1 MKAEHRKELQT
12 NFLADRMGRL
22 LQGVRSGPQ
31 SKSSAAV
38 WVLTILTLGTLLLW
52 YIAGARSNQSPLWV
66 KFEEDTLRG
75 DTDNLR
81 LLAKEN
87 PGTLPARAA
96 RFQSARL
103 LLEKGLA
110 GLYSND
116 HEQKIRDVG
125 KARELFQGLAK
136 ECIDDPVLASQA
148 LLGAGKA
155 EEALVGIPN
164 GGDPEQ
170 SLGEFDEAL
179 KYYRELTEKYPNT
192 PAGVTAQERLNNLE
206 KNRADAEKFYQ
217 DMRKQLVA
225 DSGKKP

>member
-52 YIAGARSNQSPLWV
+52 YIAGARSNHSPLWV
-66 KFEEDTLRG
+66 KFEEDTVRG
-75 DTDNLR
+75 NTENLR

-96 RFQSARL
+96 RFQRAKL
-103 LLEKGLA
+103 LLEGGLA
-110 GLYSND
+110 KLYSHD
-116 HEQKIRDVG
+116 HDEAITTVKE
-125 KARELFQGLAK
+125 ARKLFQGLAK

-155 EEALVGIPN
+155 EEALVGIPK
-164 GGDPEQ
+164 GDDPEQ
-170 SLGEFDEAL
+170 SLGEFDKAL
-179 KYYRELTEKYPNT
+179 AYYRELTEKYPNT
-192 PAGVTAQERLNNLE
+192 SAGKTAQERMNNLE

-217 DMRKQLVA
+217 AMRKQLVA